1 MTGEEPQNLKTLLQL
16 LEEAGEPDELI
27 SIEGMLEATGKRS
40 FGALLLIP
48 GLLLFSP
55 LSGIPGL
62 PTFFAV
68 MIGLIAMQLLVGR
81 THFWL
86 PKWLLNRCA
95 SRSKY
100 DRAIAFLKRP
110 ARLID
115 RLIRHRLTV
124 LTEGIAVYINALVC
138 LLIALAMPPLELIPF
153 GNSVAGAA
161 LTFIGLGMMA
171 RDGAL
176 VIAALLP
183 LGLLAY
189 LASRL
194 WM

>member
-1 MTGEEPQNLKTLLQL
+1 MPGEEPQNLKTLLQL
-16 LEEAGEPDELI
+16 LEEAGEPEEPI
-27 SIEGMLEATGKRS
+27 SIEGMLEATGQRS

-115 RLIRHRLTV
+115 RVIRHRLTV

-138 LLIALAMPPLELIPF
+138 LLIAVAMPPLELIPF

-161 LTFIGLGMMA
+161 LTCLGLGTMA

>member
-16 LEEAGEPDELI
+16 LEEAGEPDEPI
-27 SIEGMLEATGKRS
+27 SIEGMLEATGQRS

-138 LLIALAMPPLELIPF
+138 LLIAVAMPPLELIPF

-161 LTFIGLGMMA
+161 LTLIGLGMMA

-176 VIAALLP
+176 VIAAFLP

>member
-1 MTGEEPQNLKTLLQL
+1 MTGEEPQDLKTLLQL
-16 LEEAGEPDELI
+16 LEEAGEPDEPI
-27 SIEGMLEATGKRS
+27 SIEGMLEATGQRS

-138 LLIALAMPPLELIPF
+138 LLIAVAMPPLELIPF